1 MALLTLFGQDSVAQL
16 LQSSICFFDE
26 ESVLVLV
33 LVFGRR
39 RSMTC
44 MIPFLV
50 KLQVLPVT
58 RLVVAGRAAIR
69 FLKNKQVPKSD
80 KWQCFTR
87 QVVKL
92 FLK

>member
-1 MALLTLFGQDSVAQL
+1 MTLLTLFGQDSVAQL
-16 LQSSICFFDE
+16 LQSSISFFDE

-69 FLKNKQVPKSD
+69 FLKNKQVPKSG
-80 KWQCFTR
+80 KWQGFSKHI
-87 QVVKL
+87 VKL
-92 FLK
+92 FQK